1 MLNIHI
7 DEAYIGPSKE
17 KREISLTLIF
27 NISVF
32 GLRNAA
38 KPLLPQHESLFS
50 VFALACESAY
60 STG

>member
-17 KREISLTLIF
+17 KRKISLTLIF

-32 GLRNAA
+32 ALRDAA

-50 VFALACESAY
+50 VSARY
-60 STG
+60 F

>member
-17 KREISLTLIF
+17 KRKISLSTLIF

-32 GLRNAA
+32 ALRDAA

-50 VFALACESAY
+50 VFARY
-60 STG
+60 F